1 MTGSMPHAAPA
12 PNRSNVMSPLGVY
25 ALLQEAC
32 RELDRNGDHAIAAH
46 VGHAMALIERKY
58 GVGEDH
64 LDLDKPQ
71 QK

>member
-1 MTGSMPHAAPA
+1 MD
-12 PNRSNVMSPLGVY
+12 PLGVY

-32 RELDRNGDHAIAAH
+32 RALERNSDHAIAAH

-64 LDLDKPQ
+64 LDLDAHRRK
-71 QK
+71 